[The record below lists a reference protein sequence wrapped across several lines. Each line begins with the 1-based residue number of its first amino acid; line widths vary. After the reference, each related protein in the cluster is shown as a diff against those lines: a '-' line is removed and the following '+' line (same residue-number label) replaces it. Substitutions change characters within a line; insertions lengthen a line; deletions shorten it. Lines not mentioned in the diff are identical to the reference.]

1 MREETKARLD
11 HILDSYEQKQLDFL
25 RQHELTKRER
35 KAFLDGFNRKIKD
48 TIRPCFEELGQLMKL
63 RGHGFEI
70 TQKSEKHD
78 LLGNTES
85 AYIKMEILPNGA
97 RADAGERP
105 TISFVANSIRKEIW
119 TQVSTIMSGCAG
131 QRSVFSLDEITETV
145 VEEEVLSVLGSCFG

>member
-1 MREETKARLD
+1 MRNETKTRLNE
-11 HILDSYEQKQLDFL
+11 ILDSYEQKQLQFL
-25 RQHELTKRER
+25 KQHELTKRDR
-35 KAFLDGFNRKIKD
+35 KAFLDGFNAKTRE
-48 TIRPCFEELGQLMKL
+48 TIRPCFEELAKLMKL
-63 RGHGFEI
+63 RGHGVEI

-78 LLGNTES
+78 IHGNTES

-105 TISFVANSIRKEIW
+105 TISFVADSIRKEVW

-131 QRSVFSLDEITETV
+131 QRSVFALDEITETV